1 MDSTTVTTLSQVIQP
16 LFYSDDPNLR
26 RASHS
31 NEQADRMMQGAS
43 ILEATYVAKTEGH
56 DTSSW
61 QELYDATKLALTL
74 SLDVLAR
81 ANDSYGEMADVCETL
96 IDLLPIMAAHAKP
109 DKEELARWFIWFHS
123 TPEID
128 YFELDPHAFAHALG
142 DVGLSLI
149 RTWLTQLTHYAATHP
164 DEHHSPSE
172 DTIEYFHQRLAVI
185 DGDPEA
191 VLAAYLED
199 APSPAQRMIAADALF
214 DINEVDLALN
224 QLKQAALAEET
235 VSHKPTFLSI
245 SDTWRYATDR
255 NKPSERTEVARI
267 IFDHWPTANNAR
279 MLCRT
284 VNKDG
289 QDDIINYVRTNFTDK
304 KELKEFDETYKFL
317 GPGC

>member
-1 MDSTTVTTLSQVIQP
+1 M
-16 LFYSDDPNLR
+16 FYNDDPHLHR
-26 RASHS
+26 SSHS

-61 QELYDATKLALTL
+61 HELYDATKLALTL

-96 IDLLPIMAAHAKP
+96 IDLLPKMAAHAQP
-109 DKEELARWFIWFHS
+109 DQEKLARWFIWFDS

-128 YFELDPHAFAHALG
+128 YFELDPHAFAPALG

-149 RTWLTQLTHYAATHP
+149 REWVTQLTHYATTHP
-164 DEHHSPSE
+164 DEHFLPST
-172 DTIEYFHQRLAVI
+172 DTIEYFRQRLAVI
-185 DGDPEA
+185 DGNADA
-191 VLAAYLED
+191 VLATYLD
-199 APSPAQRMIAADALF
+199 DNPSPADRMTAADALF
-214 DINEVDLALN
+214 DINEVDLALD

-235 VSHKPTFLSI
+235 VNDKSRFLSI

-255 NKPSERTEVARI
+255 NKPSKRTEVARI

-289 QDDIINYVRTNFTDK
+289 QEDIISYVRTNFTDQ
-304 KELKEFDETYKFL
+304 KELEEFDETYRFL
-317 GPGC
+317 GPN